1 MKLAILLALAA
12 ALAYCAYGLMNTLE
26 AGQTGTA
33 VWKMRGIYAAGA
45 LLSIVLLVRTTVA
58 LFKQIILLVVLGAA
72 VYYWFFVR

>member
-12 ALAYCAYGLMNTLE
+12 GLAYCAYGLMNTLE
-26 AGQTGTA
+26 AGETGAA

-45 LLSIVLLVRTTVA
+45 VLCVAGLVRTTVA

-72 VYYWFFVR
+72 AYYWFFVR